1 MLCLLIV
8 NNLKKDVGNK
18 IKNKLNNCTLINM
31 INIYKEIYSRL
42 IKPIYITFL
51 ISISLLLILKSKSDH
66 AFKTH
71 KFRIYSLGFLSI
83 IFLETSS
90 KFISPDLMQN
100 LFLSMLPIILSMII
114 YFYFVITLKVKKI

>member
-1 MLCLLIV
+1 MLCLLII
-8 NNLKKDVGNK
+8 NNLKKDTNK
-18 IKNKLNNCTLINM
+18 IKRELNNCTLMNM

-66 AFKTH
+66 AFKTQ

-90 KFISPDLMQN
+90 KFISPNLMQN
-100 LFLSMLPIILSMII
+100 LFLSMLPIILTMII